1 MAIGKIAVTRKAV
14 PDPAGKPLSGKAQS
28 AERPDI
34 SKGIRGTSRIR
45 YDMRMANPRG
55 WRASFMSL

>member
-1 MAIGKIAVTRKAV
+1 MAIGKIAVNRKAV
-14 PDPAGKPLSGKAQS
+14 SNPASKPLAGTAKS
-28 AERPDI
+28 AERPNI

-45 YDMRMANPRG
+45 YDMRMPNPRG